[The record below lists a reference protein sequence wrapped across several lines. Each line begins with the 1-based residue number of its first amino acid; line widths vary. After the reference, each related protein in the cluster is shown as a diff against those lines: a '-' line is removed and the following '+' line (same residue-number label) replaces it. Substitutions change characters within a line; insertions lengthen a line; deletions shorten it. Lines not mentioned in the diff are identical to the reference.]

1 MVQVKPGTEG
11 SKDALEE
18 EQPYSEGYVKEK
30 ASMVEVVHLPV
41 IAVVGKELGQQ
52 QLGWAV

>member
-1 MVQVKPGTEG
+1 VVQVKPGTEG
-11 SKDALEE
+11 SKDVLEE
-18 EQPYSEGYVKEK
+18 EQPCSGEYVKEK
-30 ASMVEVVHLPV
+30 VSMVEVVHLQV

>member
-1 MVQVKPGTEG
+1 MKPGTEG